1 MGICHTKQCISEQVV
16 PRVSMDFTP
25 EDAIIFVLSRN
36 NGFTISQILRVIE
49 TLNMWKEA
57 NTLEAAKVINKLV
70 KNGQVDSVW
79 DKNIRQC
86 RYQIN
91 IKNMI

>member
-1 MGICHTKQCISEQVV
+1 MGICHAKQSVPEQVV
-16 PRVSMDFTP
+16 PRVSMNFTP
-25 EDAIIFVLSRN
+25 EDAIVFVLSRN
-36 NGFTISQILRVIE
+36 DGFTISQILRVIE
-49 TLNMWKEA
+49 NLNMWKEA

-70 KNGQVDSVW
+70 KNKQVDSVW
-79 DKNIRQC
+79 DKDIRQC